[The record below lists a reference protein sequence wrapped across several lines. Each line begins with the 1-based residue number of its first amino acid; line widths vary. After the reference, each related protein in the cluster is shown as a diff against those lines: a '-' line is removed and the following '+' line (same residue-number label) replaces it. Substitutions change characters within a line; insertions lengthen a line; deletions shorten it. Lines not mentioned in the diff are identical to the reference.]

1 MVIARHARDSPPGIT
16 ALEPTGTSAD
26 TDVAGLY
33 GPSSEAWR
41 LNREALLLLGAG
53 PRSLLLQ
60 IAHPLVAEGVDQHSA
75 FRADPW
81 SRLAATVRSYLRV
94 VYGTAPAARAEI
106 ARLNRMH
113 RTIVGPVRDP
123 AAAAATSAI
132 GYEARDPELSLW
144 VHATLV
150 DSTIVAYDAWIEP
163 LSRDRRAAY
172 YEETRPIGRAFGIPD
187 GLLPGDLD
195 AFDAYVERMIG
206 GASGGGPIVVTPT
219 ARELA
224 HVILR
229 PPLGPLA
236 PRLAPVL
243 HRVPAWTYDW
253 TMWPAVALLPEP
265 IREGFG
271 IAWTPAHQAVSAWL
285 LAAWRGW
292 RPMLPIG
299 LRWFGAA
306 RDAMDRVVAEA
317 PGDRVAPRDP
327 PAQ

>member
-1 MVIARHARDSPPGIT
+1 MRSSRIARRSGSKSEPQRLPVARDTVAAAAPMAGYRTSMVIARHARDSPPGIT

-123 AAAAATSAI
+123 AAA
-132 GYEARDPELSLW
+132 
-144 VHATLV
+144 
-150 DSTIVAYDAWIEP
+150 
-163 LSRDRRAAY
+163 
-172 YEETRPIGRAFGIPD
+172 
-187 GLLPGDLD
+187 
-195 AFDAYVERMIG
+195 
-206 GASGGGPIVVTPT
+206 
-219 ARELA
+219 
-224 HVILR
+224 
-229 PPLGPLA
+229 
-236 PRLAPVL
+236 
-243 HRVPAWTYDW
+243 
-253 TMWPAVALLPEP
+253 
-265 IREGFG
+265 
-271 IAWTPAHQAVSAWL
+271 
-285 LAAWRGW
+285 
-292 RPMLPIG
+292 
-299 LRWFGAA
+299 
-306 RDAMDRVVAEA
+306 
-317 PGDRVAPRDP
+317 
-327 PAQ
+327 